1 MNKRLTTA
9 AIALALG
16 LAWTIAPAMAQ
27 QTTTQK
33 VKDKAEAA
41 KDKIEEKATDIKD
54 KIHDKGAAVKDK
66 LESKTHR
73 DKDKAEDAAK
83 STADKAASK
92 KDSTKDKM
100 TSKMHR
106 MGSKT
111 DVIAMQQALKDKGY
125 DPGPADGR
133 MGPRTRAALR
143 DYQKKEGLNPTGRWD
158 EETGNRLGVRMSATT
173 PTDTMH
179 TSTPAASPAV
189 PEDKTASPAK
199 RNAP

>member
-1 MNKRLTTA
+1 MNKRVTTA

-16 LAWTIAPAMAQ
+16 LAWTAVPASAQ
-27 QTTTQK
+27 QTTTEK
-33 VKDKAEAA
+33 VKDKAETVT
-41 KDKIEEKATDIKD
+41 DKIKEKATDIKD

-83 STADKAASK
+83 STADKADSK
-92 KDSTKDKM
+92 MDSTKG
-100 TSKMHR
+100 KMHR

-111 DVIAMQQALKDKGY
+111 DVVAMQQALKDKGH

-133 MGPRTRAALR
+133 IGPRTRAALR

-158 EETGNRLGVRMSATT
+158 EETGNRLGVRMSTTT

-179 TSTPAASPAV
+179 TSTPAASPAM
-189 PEDKTASPAK
+189 PADKTASPAK
-199 RNAP
+199 RQTP